1 MQTKLTAKRIFAA
14 VMTVIMMLTFIPF
27 SAFAADEAPE
37 YVMVGTFNNVPLRWQ
52 VLKTNAD
59 GSKLL
64 ISENV
69 IAKTKF
75 GGKDFAT
82 STIFTTLNETFYES
96 AFTAAEKAALVAM
109 TVTYAS
115 DTNTAATAS
124 GKVVLPTAADVSAYS
139 LTKAAILGGTSNTAY
154 WLADWD
160 SGLTIK
166 TVKTDGSIGKTG
178 NTSTTAAGYRPMIT
192 VAADKFVTFTAAEG
206 VSYTSV
212 NDKAITLAL
221 VGSSFKVALDA
232 NYSESAITVKANG
245 TVITAVDGVY
255 TATASPIT
263 VEGVAANPA
272 NYTAY
277 NEAVAAANE
286 LVKEDYSAETWAAVE
301 EALAADVAGL
311 TFADQAKVDAAAK
324 AINDAVA
331 ALKPAPADFTAYN
344 KALAD
349 AQYCLDNPNL
359 FQLDEAADEGGYLSY
374 KTKFTQAINA
384 SANILTYT
392 KDKQAEVDA
401 AAEELAGYVAAIPYK
416 SATITAWKKCVE
428 DAAKITED
436 KYEADYV
443 AAVKAIVAEVVAEHD
458 YEADPV
464 TALYQ
469 ADVDAAAKKMR
480 DVIGDQVFIDSKLL
494 KADFSALD
502 AALERAAT
510 YVETNYYKDE
520 EVKHEK
526 ELGGTAA
533 WTQFAGMK
541 AEAERVAATKE
552 NNPTKIAAQKGIDE
566 AAANLVKAMDEL
578 DPFIKLEGWDRFVK
592 DVKFFFEDVKYTID
606 GIIDL
611 LKTLGGLLG
620 MLFRGEIDIAGLI
633 EML

>member
-37 YVMVGTFNNVPLRWQ
+37 YVMVGTYNNAPLRWQ

-64 ISENV
+64 IYEDALKNGTSAV
-69 IAKTKF
+69 KF
-75 GGKDFAT
+75 GSKTTVLDFAT
-82 STIFTTLNETFYES
+82 SDLYTLLNETFYDA
-96 AFTAAEKAALVAM
+96 AFSTAEKAAIVD
-109 TVTYAS
+109 TTITYTNKTS
-115 DTNTAATAS
+115 DAATAT
-124 GKVVLPTAADVSAYS
+124 GKVVVPTVADVTTYG
-139 LTKAAILGGTSNTAY
+139 LTKASAEY
-154 WLADWD
+154 WLADW
-160 SGLTIK
+160 SATTTIATMK
-166 TVKTDGSIGKTG
+166 TTGSVGKKATNQTASFRPVITVKGDQ
-178 NTSTTAAGYRPMIT
+178 
-192 VAADKFVTFTAAEG
+192 FVTLTAAEG

-245 TVITAVDGVY
+245 AVITAADGVY

-416 SATITAWKKCVE
+416 SATITAWKKCIE

-566 AAANLVKAMDEL
+566 ATANLIKAMDEL

>member
-27 SAFAADEAPE
+27 SAFAADEATPD
-37 YVMVGTFNNVPLRWQ
+37 YIVIGSYNNNPIRWQ
-52 VLKTNAD
+52 VLKTNAN
-59 GSKLL
+59 GSLLL
-64 ISENV
+64 ISESV

-82 STIFTTLNETFYES
+82 STIYTTLNDTFYNS
-96 AFTAAEKAALVAM
+96 AFSDAEKAALVDM
-109 TVTYAS
+109 TITYS
-115 DTNTAATAS
+115 GENNVSATAT
-124 GKVVLPTAADVSAYS
+124 GKVALPILADVTTYS
-139 LTKAAILGGTSNTAY
+139 LTKAPLLGGTTNTAY

-160 SGLTIK
+160 SLATIK
-166 TVKTDGSIGKTG
+166 TVKTDGSVGKTG

-192 VAADKFVTFTAAEG
+192 VAADKIVTFTAAEG

-212 NDKAITLAL
+212 NDKAVTLAL

-232 NYSESAITVKANG
+232 NYSESAITVKAND

-272 NYTAY
+272 DYTAY

-311 TFADQAKVDAAAK
+311 TFADQAKVDAAAQ

-359 FQLDEAADEGGYLSY
+359 FQLDATAEGYLNY

-469 ADVDAAAKKMR
+469 ADVDAAAKRMR

-566 AAANLVKAMDEL
+566 ATENLVKAMDEL

>member
-64 ISENV
+64 IYEDALKDGTSAV
-69 IAKTKF
+69 KF
-75 GGKDFAT
+75 NTSTTVLDFAT
-82 STIFTTLNETFYES
+82 SNLYTVLNETFYAA
-96 AFTAAEKAALVAM
+96 AFSDAEKAAIVN
-109 TVTYAS
+109 TTITYKSKTS
-115 DTNTAATAS
+115 DTATATA
-124 GKVVLPTAADVSAYS
+124 KVVVPTVADVTTYG
-139 LTKAAILGGTSNTAY
+139 LTKASAEY
-154 WLADWD
+154 WLADW
-160 SGLTIK
+160 SATTTMATMKTTGVVGKKAATQTASFRPVI
-166 TVKTDGSIGKTG
+166 TVKGDQ
-178 NTSTTAAGYRPMIT
+178 
-192 VAADKFVTFTAAEG
+192 FVTFTAAEG

-245 TVITAVDGVY
+245 TVITAADGVY

-272 NYTAY
+272 DYTAY

-359 FQLDEAADEGGYLSY
+359 FQLDEAADEGGFLSY

-480 DVIGDQVFIDSKLL
+480 DIIGDQVFIDSKLL

-566 AAANLVKAMDEL
+566 ATANLVKAMDEL

>member
-1 MQTKLTAKRIFAA
+1 MNQKI
-14 VMTVIMMLTFIPF
+14 
-27 SAFAADEAPE
+27 
-37 YVMVGTFNNVPLRWQ
+37 
-52 VLKTNAD
+52 
-59 GSKLL
+59 
-64 ISENV
+64 
-69 IAKTKF
+69 
-75 GGKDFAT
+75 
-82 STIFTTLNETFYES
+82 
-96 AFTAAEKAALVAM
+96 
-109 TVTYAS
+109 
-115 DTNTAATAS
+115 
-124 GKVVLPTAADVSAYS
+124 
-139 LTKAAILGGTSNTAY
+139 ILGITQGDPN
-154 WLADWD
+154 
-160 SGLTIK
+160 G
-166 TVKTDGSIGKTG
+166 IG
-178 NTSTTAAGYRPMIT
+178 Y
-192 VAADKFVTFTAAEG
+192 E
-206 VSYTSV
+206 
-212 NDKAITLAL
+212 
-221 VGSSFKVALDA
+221 
-232 NYSESAITVKANG
+232 
-245 TVITAVDGVY
+245 VI
-255 TATASPIT
+255 I
-263 VEGVAANPA
+263 
-272 NYTAY
+272 
-277 NEAVAAANE
+277 
-286 LVKEDYSAETWAAVE
+286 
-301 EALAADVAGL
+301 
-311 TFADQAKVDAAAK
+311 
-324 AINDAVA
+324 
-331 ALKPAPADFTAYN
+331 

-349 AQYCLDNPNL
+349 AQYCLDTPIL
-359 FQLDEAADEGGYLSY
+359 FQLDEAADEGGFLSY

-520 EVKHEK
+520 EVKNEK

-566 AAANLVKAMDEL
+566 ATANLVKAMDEL
-578 DPFIKLEGWDRFVK
+578 DPFIKLNGWDRFVK